1 MALVP
6 SASCARR
13 VSLVL
18 PRALIAHAQSMGLR
32 WFASRAGLPAPWLR
46 GFDDTELTLVAG
58 ALLALALLLLAVAI
72 LAARTCR
79 ARCCA
84 AAGPSSEMAAR
95 GLGRVAEEEPAN
107 AEDYAKLQV
116 CVRGADEMAELEV
129 ETDGFETDGFESAL
143 GSARASVASAS
154 SALDGAPPALSFD
167 ASVGVVVG
175 ATRAPGGAPPVGRS
189 IPILIVDDDDASE
202 RAASAAAADD
212 DDPRAD
218 AAAAAAAAAAWAL
231 ARDAAAAAAAA
242 DAARRAP

>member
-1 MALVP
+1 
-6 SASCARR
+6 
-13 VSLVL
+13 
-18 PRALIAHAQSMGLR
+18 MGLR

-58 ALLALALLLLAVAI
+58 ALLALAILLLALAI

-129 ETDGFETDGFESAL
+129 ETDGFESYEELRELVVDAVPSMFCDTDELCLEYA
-143 GSARASVASAS
+143 
-154 SALDGAPPALSFD
+154 
-167 ASVGVVVG
+167 
-175 ATRAPGGAPPVGRS
+175 VGRS
-189 IPILIVDDDDASE
+189 DRWVRVKRSTPLDEVKAA
-202 RAASAAAADD
+202 RAARITIVKPAAH
-212 DDPRAD
+212 R
-218 AAAAAAAAAAWAL
+218 
-231 ARDAAAAAAAA
+231 
-242 DAARRAP
+242 